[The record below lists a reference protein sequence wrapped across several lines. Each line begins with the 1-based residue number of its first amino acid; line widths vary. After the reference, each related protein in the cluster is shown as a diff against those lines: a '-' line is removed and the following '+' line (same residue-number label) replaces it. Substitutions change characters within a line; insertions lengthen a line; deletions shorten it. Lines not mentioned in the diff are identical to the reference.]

1 MIIKFNL
8 KISLRESFE
17 FFNYNKMK
25 MIYYRYN
32 LIFKIICINFRT
44 LDNHRTFWLP
54 ITNLAP
60 DIPDFIFTMQAVRV
74 ISVDISNRSLL
85 P

>member
-17 FFNYNKMK
+17 FSNYNK

-32 LIFKIICINFRT
+32 IIFKIIYINFRT